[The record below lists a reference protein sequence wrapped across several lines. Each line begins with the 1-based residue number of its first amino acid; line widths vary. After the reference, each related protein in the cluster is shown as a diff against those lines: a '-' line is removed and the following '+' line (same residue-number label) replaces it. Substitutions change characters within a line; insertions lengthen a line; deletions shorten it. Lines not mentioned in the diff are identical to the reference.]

1 MRISPT
7 DLADVNGLTYTFL
20 VNGATPAA
28 NWTGLFKR
36 GERVRLRFINGSA
49 MTYFDVRI
57 PGLAMTVVAADG
69 QPVHPVSID
78 EFRIGVA
85 ETLDV
90 VVTPMEDQPYTVFA
104 QAMDR
109 SGYARATLAPRIGL
123 EAPVPA
129 LDPRAILTRSEERR
143 LGKECVST
151 CRSGW

>member
-1 MRISPT
+1 
-7 DLADVNGLTYTFL
+7 
-20 VNGATPAA
+20 
-28 NWTGLFKR
+28 
-36 GERVRLRFINGSA
+36 

-69 QPVHPVSID
+69 QPVHLVSID

-90 VVTPMEDQPYTVFA
+90 VVTPMEDQPYPVFA

-109 SGYARATLAPRIGL
+109 SGYARATLEPRIGM

-129 LDPRAILTRSEERR
+129 LPPRAIPSITHTGPVDHPRPD
-143 LGKECVST
+143 
-151 CRSGW
+151 

>member
-1 MRISPT
+1 
-7 DLADVNGLTYTFL
+7 
-20 VNGATPAA
+20 
-28 NWTGLFKR
+28 
-36 GERVRLRFINGSA
+36 

-57 PGLAMTVVAADG
+57 PGLQMTVVAADG

-129 LDPRAILTRSEERR
+129 LDPRRSEEQTSELQSLMRI
-143 LGKECVST
+143 SYA
-151 CRSGW
+151 